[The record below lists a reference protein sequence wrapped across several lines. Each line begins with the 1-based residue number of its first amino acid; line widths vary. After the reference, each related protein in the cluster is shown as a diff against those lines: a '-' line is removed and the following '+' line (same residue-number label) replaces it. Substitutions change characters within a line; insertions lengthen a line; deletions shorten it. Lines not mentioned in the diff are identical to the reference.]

1 MLTEN
6 QKNGNGAEY
15 SPKYASDLLESLRL
29 SLSQSQG
36 TLDLAKSCVELC
48 RQNQELVKELV
59 ASSAPYHMDASK
71 NTGNIRD
78 WLMLEAKRVVEQY
91 GVINPGL
98 EKRNENELLRLIIQC
113 ESSQVKQRDC

>member
-6 QKNGNGAEY
+6 QKNGNGAEC

-36 TLDLAKSCVELC
+36 TVDLAKSCVELC

-59 ASSAPYHMDASK
+59 VSSTSYHP
-71 NTGNIRD
+71 GRNIRD
-78 WLMLEAKRVVEQY
+78 WLMSEAKRVVEQY
-91 GVINPGL
+91 GVLNPGL
-98 EKRNENELLRLIIQC
+98 EKRNEDELLWLIIQC
-113 ESSQVKQRDC
+113 ELSQVKKRAC

>member
-6 QKNGNGAEY
+6 HKNGNGAEY

-59 ASSAPYHMDASK
+59 ASSASCHLGASK
-71 NTGNIRD
+71 STGNIRD
-78 WLMLEAKRVVEQY
+78 WLMLEAERVVEQY

-98 EKRNENELLRLIIQC
+98 EKRNEKELLSLIIQC
-113 ESSQVKQRDC
+113 ELSQVKNRAC